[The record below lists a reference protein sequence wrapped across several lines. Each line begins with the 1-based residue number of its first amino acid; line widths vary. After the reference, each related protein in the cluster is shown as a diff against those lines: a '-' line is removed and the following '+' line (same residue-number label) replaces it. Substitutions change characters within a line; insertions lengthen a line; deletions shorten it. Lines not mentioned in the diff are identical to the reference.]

1 MYTFVCLRRRVRAAK
16 RRLRNAV
23 AATKKIHSLFVTTTA
38 GDGEI
43 SEGNL
48 GNSNGDSVD
57 VAPPVPEPEV
67 EVAAESVAAEPAP
80 RGMVVPELVLTLDDP
95 TDRALF
101 QLSIFP
107 SEIRSG
113 NLHHCPC
120 RPK

>member
-1 MYTFVCLRRRVRAAK
+1 MLIFYDLCAHLAPDIAWYT
-16 RRLRNAV
+16 
-23 AATKKIHSLFVTTTA
+23 
-38 GDGEI
+38 DGEI
-43 SEGNL
+43 SEGNP

-67 EVAAESVAAEPAP
+67 EVAAESAAAEPAP
-80 RGMVVPELVLTLDDP
+80 RGMVVPELVMTLDNP

-101 QLSIFP
+101 QLSILP
-107 SEIRSG
+107 SELRSG